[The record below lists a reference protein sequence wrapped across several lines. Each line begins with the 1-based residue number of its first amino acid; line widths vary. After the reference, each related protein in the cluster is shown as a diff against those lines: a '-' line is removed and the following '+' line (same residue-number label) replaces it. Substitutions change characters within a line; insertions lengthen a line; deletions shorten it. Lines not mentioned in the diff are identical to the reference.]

1 MMTVFS
7 SEQVNQLREL
17 FRNELGL
24 EVSDEE
30 ACRHATQ
37 LIELLRVTYRESN
50 DQADQPPP

>member
-1 MMTVFS
+1 MTVFS